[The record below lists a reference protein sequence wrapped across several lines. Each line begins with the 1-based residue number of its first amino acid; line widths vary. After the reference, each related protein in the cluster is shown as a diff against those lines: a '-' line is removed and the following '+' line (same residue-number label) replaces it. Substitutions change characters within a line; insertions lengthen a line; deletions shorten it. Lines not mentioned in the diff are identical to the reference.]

1 MLTIH
6 SIVNQPV
13 PSNCYVLYDKAI
25 GEDCIVID
33 PGSKDDVD
41 LLSFI
46 DKSGLRPKYI
56 VLTHE
61 HFDHC
66 WGVNKL
72 VELFGIPIICSRLCA
87 DCIGSEKRNCSVF
100 YDYNERFFISGNV
113 ICLESINFVLHFANT
128 ELKFFP
134 SPGHSA
140 ASVCFS
146 IQNYL
151 FTGDT
156 LIKSL
161 RTVTKLPTGSVSQL
175 KDSIAIIEKLKG
187 HNLMVCPGHGE
198 QFPLDE
204 YALGNAL
211 K

>member
-140 ASVCFS
+140 VQEPPLCPVHPRIPTLFLPGYPLLSPLLRESVPK
-146 IQNYL
+146 
-151 FTGDT
+151 TD
-156 LIKSL
+156 
-161 RTVTKLPTGSVSQL
+161 R
-175 KDSIAIIEKLKG
+175 
-187 HNLMVCPGHGE
+187 
-198 QFPLDE
+198 
-204 YALGNAL
+204 
-211 K
+211 